1 MLRSRRALARGV
13 LSRHC
18 MRNTGFICLAAF
30 GLGCS
35 SEPDD
40 ASATI
45 GTTVASMPSTSVGS
59 NDDTGDP
66 GETDDPSDDAEAD
79 SNPDPT
85 DDPSA
90 DSADSDDPTGSA
102 GTCDFDMTAAI
113 RLSVDV
119 TWAGGIAVLEG
130 AGAIDIWL
138 LGELDAEGGDVA
150 LSGRVCRIALPDFAT
165 GLLAGNETYG
175 TTFPDAVWSSPTMP
189 TIDATA
195 TISTPDPG
203 ASLHLERGAVVLGA
217 TMADPLNDPW
227 PADWHQ
233 LAATDHDGDGSPGV
247 TAAAKTGVGYAYP
260 RIDILNSEARA
271 SEIFLVS
278 RTTMEF
284 DGTVDTCD
292 SALGE
297 ATITMENHSVGC
309 ATVAGAD
316 TQGQCSDGQTTTLD
330 NNMPQFVVMGGDFE
344 LVRLADGAACDAV
357 FAALP

>member
-1 MLRSRRALARGV
+1 
-13 LSRHC
+13 
-18 MRNTGFICLAAF
+18 MRNAGFISLAV
-30 GLGCS
+30 LVVGCS

-40 ASATI
+40 ANATTI
-45 GTTVASMPSTSVGS
+45 GSTSPTVPSTSVGS
-59 NDDTGDP
+59 GDDTGDP
-66 GETDDPSDDAEAD
+66 SGTDDPSAADAD
-79 SNPDPT
+79 SDPDPT

-90 DSADSDDPTGSA
+90 DSADSDDPTGAA
-102 GTCDFDMTAAI
+102 GTCDLDMQAGI

-138 LGELDAEGGDVA
+138 LGELDAEGTDVS
-150 LSGRVCRIALPDFAT
+150 LTGRVCRIALPDFAT

-175 TTFPDAVWSSPTMP
+175 TMFPDSVWASPTMP
-189 TIDATA
+189 TIDANA
-195 TISTPDPG
+195 TISAADPG
-203 ASLHLERGAVVLGA
+203 ATLHLERGAVVLGA
-217 TMADPLNDPW
+217 TMTDPLNDPW

-247 TAAAKTGVGYAYP
+247 TAAAKTGGGYAYP
-260 RIDILNSEARA
+260 RIDILNSDARA
-271 SEIFLVS
+271 EEIFLVS

-284 DGTVDTCD
+284 DGTIDTCD
-292 SALGE
+292 TAVGE

-309 ATVAGAD
+309 GMVGG
-316 TQGQCSDGQTTTLD
+316 GQCSDGQTTTLD

-344 LVRLADGAACDAV
+344 LVRLPDGAACDAV